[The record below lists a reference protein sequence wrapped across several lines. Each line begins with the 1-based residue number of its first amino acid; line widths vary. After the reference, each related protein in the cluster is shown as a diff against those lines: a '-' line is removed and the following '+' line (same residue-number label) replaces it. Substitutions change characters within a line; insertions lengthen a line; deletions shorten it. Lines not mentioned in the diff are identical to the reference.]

1 MKNEQSY
8 VLAVTYSSS
17 KATEEIAGRT
27 ERTVGKTS
35 EDVQR
40 LTQTVESLSA
50 AAKGI
55 SRVVKASW
63 CTTAADNVLLQRTRT
78 KKLKRKTTRHC
89 STFLKIRRQ
98 QRMWRSSS
106 PPTAGVYSRE
116 AELGCRK
123 SRFSIPGLARERP
136 FYGFLEDLEQESL
149 TFLPGPSC
157 GLSNCTTNAL
167 IMGMESR

>member
-1 MKNEQSY
+1 LGKDDKTKALLDDLNKAMKNEQSY

-55 SRVVKASW
+55 SRTVKALW
-63 CTTAADNVLLQRTRT
+63 CTTAADNV
-78 KKLKRKTTRHC
+78 
-89 STFLKIRRQ
+89 
-98 QRMWRSSS
+98 
-106 PPTAGVYSRE
+106 YSRE
-116 AELGCRK
+116 QGQRSRK
-123 SRFSIPGLARERP
+123 GRRRGIAAR
-136 FYGFLEDLEQESL
+136 S
-149 TFLPGPSC
+149 
-157 GLSNCTTNAL
+157 
-167 IMGMESR
+167 

>member
-1 MKNEQSY
+1 LGKDDKTKALLDDLNKSMKNEQSY

-55 SRVVKASW
+55 KPYRQGLVVANR
-63 CTTAADNVLLQRTRT
+63 C
-78 KKLKRKTTRHC
+78 
-89 STFLKIRRQ
+89 
-98 QRMWRSSS
+98 
-106 PPTAGVYSRE
+106 
-116 AELGCRK
+116 
-123 SRFSIPGLARERP
+123 
-136 FYGFLEDLEQESL
+136 
-149 TFLPGPSC
+149 
-157 GLSNCTTNAL
+157 
-167 IMGMESR
+167 